1 MSESMKNKKGQENF
15 KKYIGLVKKHLI
27 VWDVFISIMDSL
39 MFTFAKSRQLNE
51 MILVD
56 GELKNQLQIAK
67 PSDEIT
73 NESNLKFERCQ
84 W

>member
-1 MSESMKNKKGQENF
+1 MSESMKNEKGQENF

-39 MFTFAKSRQLNE
+39 TFTFAKSRQLNE

-67 PSDEIT
+67 PSGEIT
-73 NESNLKFERCQ
+73 NESNLEFERC
-84 W
+84 

>member
-1 MSESMKNKKGQENF
+1 MSVIMKSDQENLE
-15 KKYIGLVKKHLI
+15 KYIGLVKKCLI

-51 MILVD
+51 IILVD
-56 GELKNQLQIAK
+56 AELKNQLQIAK

-73 NESNLKFERCQ
+73 NESNLEFQRC
-84 W
+84 